1 MMKKQ
6 EQAAAVPRGAAGA
19 GSGDFP
25 ESAGHRFGR
34 YAIRTGD
41 VLLNIVIALIVIV
54 MLLYATYS
62 IWDNYRIIHSADAAQ
77 FTKYS
82 PAVDPLTFQDFAA
95 ANPDVIGWLTVPDT
109 QIDYPLVQ
117 GTDEMYYLS
126 HDALGNES
134 MTGSLFLTKE
144 NAPDF
149 SGFNSI
155 IYGHHMV
162 AEKMFGDLDLFKD
175 ETFFNGHLTAKIYYD
190 ASRKAG
196 AGYSAGGSWAWHD
209 VFLTALVSAD
219 AYDGSWY
226 TPGITDE
233 AARQSFLDRMKTDSV
248 YYREI
253 GLTTGDHLIEM
264 STCVSQE
271 TNGRI
276 ILIGKIVQ

>member
-1 MMKKQ
+1 
-6 EQAAAVPRGAAGA
+6 
-19 GSGDFP
+19 
-25 ESAGHRFGR
+25 
-34 YAIRTGD
+34 
-41 VLLNIVIALIVIV
+41 

-95 ANPDVIGWLTVPDT
+95 ASPDVIGWLTVPDT

-149 SGFNSI
+149 RALILSFTATIWSRRKCSRPRPLQGRDI
-155 IYGHHMV
+155 
-162 AEKMFGDLDLFKD
+162 
-175 ETFFNGHLTAKIYYD
+175 FNGHLTAKIYYD

-196 AGYSAGGSWAWHD
+196 GIFGRRQLGVARRVPDGFGVGGCVRRQLVHAGRHGRGGASH
-209 VFLTALVSAD
+209 FS
-219 AYDGSWY
+219 
-226 TPGITDE
+226 
-233 AARQSFLDRMKTDSV
+233 
-248 YYREI
+248 
-253 GLTTGDHLIEM
+253 TG
-264 STCVSQE
+264 
-271 TNGRI
+271 
-276 ILIGKIVQ
+276 